1 MKKSILS
8 QVRECDRSY
17 SEHQA
22 RKQIYAE
29 SGKDLRTSI
38 LSMLGRNDF
47 KDMLINGD
55 YPLLEEV
62 IKEKHEFALAQD
74 PRWKDKRFGAV
85 GLMGQ
90 AGCLVY
96 TTYNMLYLT
105 NKLEEQTTVHAI
117 QKTVESK
124 GYRMWRFS
132 DREEALNWPEV
143 TLDKIKAKYSEM
155 ECVQKCTSVKD
166 AETILGKPRGIG
178 GSMYFLDEVIAI
190 AFEMK
195 AYADTRI
202 WTTLELMDN
211 LKMGIPVPIRV
222 NNRLYWNAEDM
233 EGGHYTILVGFD
245 QDGNAVLVDSHTEEG
260 IYKCPYDRFFKAVV
274 QDPGFM
280 SAWNLKNTAK
290 Q

>member
-1 MKKSILS
+1 MKKASILS
-8 QVRECDRSY
+8 LVRDCDRSP

-22 RKQIYAE
+22 RKQIYSE
-29 SGKDLRTSI
+29 SARDLRTSI
-38 LSMLGRNDF
+38 LSMLGRENLKDF
-47 KDMLINGD
+47 LSNGN
-55 YPLLEEV
+55 YPLLDV
-62 IKEKHEFALAQD
+62 IKTRNQFALAND
-74 PRWKDKRFGAV
+74 PRWKDKSFGAV

-96 TTYNMLYLT
+96 ATYNMLYLA
-105 NKLEEQTTVHAI
+105 NMIDEETSVPAI

-155 ECVQKCTSVKD
+155 ECVQKCTSVED
-166 AETILGKPRGIG
+166 AETILGKPRVIG

-190 AFEMK
+190 AFKMK
-195 AYADTRI
+195 AYDDTRI
-202 WTTLELMDN
+202 WTTLRLIDN
-211 LKMGIPVPIRV
+211 LQMGIPVPIRV
-222 NNRLYWNAEDM
+222 NNRIYWNTEDM

-245 QDGNAVLVDSHTEEG
+245 QDGNAVLVDSHYEEG

-274 QDPGFM
+274 QDPGHI
-280 SAWNLKNTAK
+280 SAWNLRRY
-290 Q
+290 

>member
-1 MKKSILS
+1 MKKASILS
-8 QVRECDRSY
+8 LVRDCDRSP

-22 RKQIYAE
+22 RKQIYSE
-29 SGKDLRTSI
+29 SARDLRTSI
-38 LSMLGRNDF
+38 LSMLGRENLKDF
-47 KDMLINGD
+47 LSNGN
-55 YPLLEEV
+55 YPLLDV
-62 IKEKHEFALAQD
+62 IKTRNQFALAND

-96 TTYNMLYLT
+96 ATYNMLYLA
-105 NKLEEQTTVHAI
+105 NMIDEETSVPAI

-155 ECVQKCTSVKD
+155 ECVQKCTSVED

-190 AFEMK
+190 AFKMK
-195 AYADTRI
+195 AYDDTRI
-202 WTTLELMDN
+202 WTTLRLIDN
-211 LKMGIPVPIRV
+211 LQMGIPVPIRV
-222 NNRLYWNAEDM
+222 NNRIYWNTEDM
-233 EGGHYTILVGFD
+233 KGGHYTILVGFD
-245 QDGNAVLVDSHTEEG
+245 QDGNAVLVDSHYEEG

-274 QDPGFM
+274 QDPGHI
-280 SAWNLKNTAK
+280 SAWNLRRY
-290 Q
+290 

>member
-1 MKKSILS
+1 MKKASILS
-8 QVRECDRSY
+8 LVRDCDRSP

-38 LSMLGRNDF
+38 LSMLERENLKDF
-47 KDMLINGD
+47 LSSSY
-55 YPLLEEV
+55 YPLLDV
-62 IKEKHEFALAQD
+62 IKTRNEFALSQN
-74 PRWKDKRFGAV
+74 PQWKDKPFGAV

-96 TTYNMLYLT
+96 ATYNMLYLA
-105 NKLEEQTTVHAI
+105 NMIDEETSVPAI

-155 ECVQKCTSVKD
+155 ECVQKCTSVED

-190 AFEMK
+190 AFKMK
-195 AYADTRI
+195 AYDDTRI
-202 WTTLELMDN
+202 WTTLRLIDN
-211 LKMGIPVPIRV
+211 LQMGIPVPIRV
-222 NNRLYWNAEDM
+222 NNRIYWNTEDM

-245 QDGNAVLVDSHTEEG
+245 KDGNAVLVDSHSEEG

-274 QDPGFM
+274 QDPGLM
-280 SAWNLKNTAK
+280 SAWNLRRF
-290 Q
+290 